1 MSTISS
7 NIEFQKPRWQTIVCL
22 TFAFWLSSCL
32 LLDLV
37 IMPSMFVSG
46 MMTEPGFATAGST
59 IFSVFNRVELVCAG
73 LGLTGL
79 LVLRNRS
86 KDSGFRGRTAII
98 LSLMLLAIALIDTY
112 ALTPEMTALGANL
125 NLFEPVA
132 EVPTAMNQLHSGYWA
147 LEILKFALG
156 GTILSWCYRQ
166 VTEKK

>member
-1 MSTISS
+1 MATISS

-37 IMPSMFVSG
+37 IMPSMYVSG

-79 LVLRNRS
+79 LVLSNRA
-86 KDSGFRGRTAII
+86 KDSGFRSRTVII
-98 LSLMLLAIALIDTY
+98 FSLMLLAIALVDTY
-112 ALTPEMTALGANL
+112 ALTPQMTALGANL

-132 EVPTAMNQLHSGYWA
+132 EVPTAMNQLHGGYWV
-147 LEILKFALG
+147 LEMLKFALG
-156 GTILSWCYRQ
+156 GTLLSWCYRQ
-166 VTEKK
+166 IAENK